1 MTKFEEG
8 MNILEERFG
17 RGKDNVIA
25 LATIS
30 LENSQDGYP
39 MPCVRDVDAYYEDG
53 AFYVVTYGT
62 SNKIRQI
69 EANPEVS
76 VSVNFEDFLA
86 AAEGKIWAGY
96 WTLKMQNSDR
106 SSELSSRT
114 GMILPTMKQM
124 RTAAF

>member
-8 MNILEERFG
+8 MKILEERFG

-53 AFYVVTYGT
+53 TFYVVTYGT
-62 SNKIRQI
+62 SHKICRLRRI
-69 EANPEVS
+69 PKYL
-76 VSVNFEDFLA
+76 FL
-86 AAEGKIWAGY
+86 
-96 WTLKMQNSDR
+96 
-106 SSELSSRT
+106 
-114 GMILPTMKQM
+114 
-124 RTAAF
+124 